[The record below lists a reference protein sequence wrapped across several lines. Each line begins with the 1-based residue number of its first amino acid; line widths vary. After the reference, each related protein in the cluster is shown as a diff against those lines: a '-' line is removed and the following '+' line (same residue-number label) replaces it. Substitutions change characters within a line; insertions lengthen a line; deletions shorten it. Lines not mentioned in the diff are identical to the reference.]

1 MEFTRRRGM
10 PTTEGKKA
18 VEWIDAYV
26 ETKEAKVAEVAKG
39 LRALMKK
46 TVKGVKESVNPWKI
60 PTFES
65 NGPMCFFMAGKK
77 HVTFGF
83 LRGAMLK
90 DPAVLLEGTG
100 KSLRHVKLRGVED
113 LKRPELRKLIG
124 EAVKLNKREPTEG
137 MGQRRK
143 M

>member
-1 MEFTRRRGM
+1 M
-10 PTTEGKKA
+10 PTIEGKKA

-26 ETKEAKVAEVAKG
+26 ERKEAKVAAVARG

-46 TVKGVKESVNPWKI
+46 EVKGVKESVNSWKI
-60 PTFES
+60 PTFEVE
-65 NGPMCFFMAGKK
+65 GPMCFFMAGKR
-77 HVTFGF
+77 HVSFGF
-83 LRGAMLK
+83 LRGTALD
-90 DPAVLLEGTG
+90 DPAKLLEGTG
-100 KSLRHVKLRGVED
+100 KSLRHVKLREVED

-124 EAVKLNKREPTEG
+124 EALKLNKREPTEG

>member
-1 MEFTRRRGM
+1 M
-10 PTTEGKKA
+10 PTMEGKKA

-26 ETKEAKVAEVAKG
+26 ETKEAKVAAVAKG

-90 DPAVLLEGTG
+90 DPAGLLEGTG